1 MKKQERQQL
10 LKRLLT
16 SREIERQE
24 DFVRLLSEDGI
35 HVTQATISR
44 DIKEMQLV
52 KLPAES
58 GGYRYSLP
66 VQKKI
71 DTQKKLQRTLQNAY
85 ISFAVQDQFTILKV
99 LPGNGPVIASL
110 LDQMRYEFVFG
121 TVGDDSSVLTICV
134 SHQGALQLE
143 KTIDHML
150 AD

>member
-16 SREIERQE
+16 TREIERQE
-24 DFVRLLSEDGI
+24 DFVDLLAADGI
-35 HVTQATISR
+35 QVTQATISR

-71 DTQKKLQRTLQNAY
+71 DTQKKLQRTLRDAY
-85 ISFAVQDQFTILKV
+85 VSFAVQDQFGFLKV

-110 LDQMRYEFVFG
+110 LDQMRYDFIFS
-121 TVGDDSSVLTICV
+121 TVGDDSKILTICV

-143 KTIDHML
+143 KTIDRML